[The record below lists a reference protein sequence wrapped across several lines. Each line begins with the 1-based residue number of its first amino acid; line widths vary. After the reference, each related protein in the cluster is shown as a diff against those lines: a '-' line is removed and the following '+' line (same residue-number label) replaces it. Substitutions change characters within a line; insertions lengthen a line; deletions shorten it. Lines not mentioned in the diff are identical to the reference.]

1 MLMKPSRHVF
11 IVGSGVIGLAIGTAL
26 LKMNSSLKVS
36 IFEKES
42 GLGFH
47 ASGRN
52 SGVIHAGFYYSPD
65 SLKAKF
71 CSSGNQA
78 LTQLIKRH
86 DLSLRK
92 TGKIVVTQDRSQL
105 DDLVALQQRGVA
117 NGVSLEI
124 LEGSELKK
132 FEPLAQTCE
141 AFIWSPNTSVADPS
155 EVIAAMASEY
165 ENLGGVIYF
174 NQSVEG
180 IDDGHIV
187 LDSEVL
193 PADLVINC
201 AGTQALRL
209 AHGAGV
215 GLDMSQLP
223 FIGLYRYTQNSNLP
237 LKTLV
242 YPVPD
247 KNYPFLGVHFTLSI
261 AGKVKVGPT
270 AIPVLGSE
278 QYSLFKGTSFLD
290 MKQSI
295 ASLFALAKK
304 NLNQTIRLAEAEI
317 PNVYHR
323 NMIQKAVMLV
333 PKSAE
338 VLTWERYRPGIR
350 AQLVDKKTG
359 NFLQDFKITKTQ
371 SVIHVL
377 NSVSPGWTSSI
388 PFGSWVAD
396 QAIEM
401 LG

>member
-1 MLMKPSRHVF
+1 MTNKSCDFLV
-11 IVGSGVIGLAIGTAL
+11 IGAGVIGLAIAREIL
-26 LKMNSSLKVS
+26 LNNKNSKV
-36 IFEKES
+36 IVVEKETEV
-42 GLGFH
+42 GLH

-52 SGVIHAGFYYSPD
+52 SGVLHAGFYYSPD

-117 NGVSLEI
+117 TGVNLEI

-174 NQSVEG
+174 NQSVEA

-187 LDSEVL
+187 LDSKVC

-209 AHGAGV
+209 ARG
-215 GLDMSQLP
+215 
-223 FIGLYRYTQNSNLP
+223 
-237 LKTLV
+237 
-242 YPVPD
+242 
-247 KNYPFLGVHFTLSI
+247 
-261 AGKVKVGPT
+261 
-270 AIPVLGSE
+270 
-278 QYSLFKGTSFLD
+278 
-290 MKQSI
+290 
-295 ASLFALAKK
+295 
-304 NLNQTIRLAEAEI
+304 
-317 PNVYHR
+317 
-323 NMIQKAVMLV
+323 
-333 PKSAE
+333 
-338 VLTWERYRPGIR
+338 
-350 AQLVDKKTG
+350 
-359 NFLQDFKITKTQ
+359 
-371 SVIHVL
+371 
-377 NSVSPGWTSSI
+377 
-388 PFGSWVAD
+388 
-396 QAIEM
+396 QA
-401 LG
+401 

>member
-1 MLMKPSRHVF
+1 MKPSRHVF

-71 CSSGNQA
+71 CRDGNQA
-78 LTQLIKRH
+78 LTQLISRH
-86 DLSLRK
+86 NLSLRK
-92 TGKIVVTQDRSQL
+92 TGKIVVTQNRSQL
-105 DDLVALQQRGVA
+105 DDLAALQHRGIA
-117 NGVSLEI
+117 NGVSLE
-124 LEGSELKK
+124 LLDSSELKK
-132 FEPLAQTCE
+132 FEPLAQTYE
-141 AFIWSPNTSVADPS
+141 AFIWSPNTSVADPN
-155 EVIAAMASEY
+155 EVIVAMASEY
-165 ENLGGVIYF
+165 ENLGGAIYF
-174 NQSVEG
+174 NQSVESIG
-180 IDDGHIV
+180 EGYVV
-187 LDSEVL
+187 LDSKVL
-193 PADLVINC
+193 SADLVVNC
-201 AGTQALRL
+201 SGTQALRL

-223 FIGLYRYTQNSNLP
+223 FIGLYRYTQHCNLP

-247 KNYPFLGVHFTLSI
+247 KNYPFLGVHFTLSS
-261 AGKVKVGPT
+261 AGKVKIGPT

-278 QYSLFKGTSFLD
+278 QYSLFNGTSFLD
-290 MKQSI
+290 IKQSI
-295 ASLFALAKK
+295 VSLLALAKN
-304 NLNQTIRLAEAEI
+304 NLSQTVRLAGAEI
-317 PNVYHR
+317 PNVYYK
-323 NMIQKAVMLV
+323 NLIQKAVRLV

-350 AQLVDKKTG
+350 AQLVDRKTG
-359 NFLQDFKITKTQ
+359 DFLQDFKITKTR

-388 PFGSWVAD
+388 PFGSWVAE

-401 LG
+401 LQ